1 MNRRLFISFSNRPEI
16 QFEVT
21 CIIVVKYMN
30 WVWKMKKR
38 RSILSPYNLV
48 VEIKQVLPLQLGKWH
63 LFTCQRNFKDIIYQ
77 KMNVETHYQ
86 GNLFTSEN
94 TSFTSLPCT
103 ETNCKRKENYWRRND
118 GQNNGEIND
127 IRILNWLQN
136 SLTVIFNTWGFFFY
150 FQKKACQKYFRGR
163 SMIGNYFNH

>member
-1 MNRRLFISFSNRPEI
+1 
-16 QFEVT
+16 
-21 CIIVVKYMN
+21 MN

-38 RSILSPYNLV
+38 RSILSPYNLI

-136 SLTVIFNTWGFFFY
+136 SLTVIFNTWGFFLISRR
-150 FQKKACQKYFRGR
+150 KLVR
-163 SMIGNYFNH
+163 STSEVEVWLATILTIKNTTTLRLRKLVLYE

>member
-1 MNRRLFISFSNRPEI
+1 
-16 QFEVT
+16 
-21 CIIVVKYMN
+21 MN

-38 RSILSPYNLV
+38 RSILPPYNLI

-94 TSFTSLPCT
+94 TNFTSLPCT
-103 ETNCKRKENYWRRND
+103 ETNCKRKENYWRRNV

-136 SLTVIFNTWGFFFY
+136 SLTVIFNTWGFFLISRR
-150 FQKKACQKYFRGR
+150 KLVR
-163 SMIGNYFNH
+163 STSEVEVWLATILTIKNTTTLRLRKLVLYE